1 MDCTFQIITGLVARF
16 INEVDELSLEDL
28 KLIRSLNHII
38 LRNKFEIR
46 DRRYVIHRGL
56 EENYTYAYDFLSIIK
71 PEYASHLEK
80 SRVEG
85 TITFPKA
92 RKMKYPVATSDYDYE
107 TGRSKMVVPRFN
119 NLEDSYA
126 MTHEIMHDS
135 NMDPESLTQERDL
148 FTEAISL
155 LFEFLQE
162 DYFASLSK
170 RPLDYRK
177 NKINDLNA
185 ILYKAV
191 GIEYQLDLIEKYLEN
206 GIITEEIFKDI
217 MKTRTK
223 KEAKIGDDIFTS
235 LFEKGILDIDMQQ
248 RYIYGILLATYIHDR
263 IIEDPTKIKEAI
275 ELNESLNDTSI
286 EEIFAR
292 FNLPLEVEEKHF
304 VIPEET
310 IKILEKSYVN
320 ELKRAGVK

>member
-16 INEVDELSLEDL
+16 VNEVDDLSLEEL

-38 LRNKFEIR
+38 LRNKFNIK

-56 EENYTYAYDFLSIIK
+56 EENYTYAYNFLSTIK
-71 PEYASHLEK
+71 PEYASHLENA
-80 SRVEG
+80 RAEG

-107 TGRSKMVVPRFN
+107 TGKSKMVIPRFN

-126 MTHEIMHDS
+126 ITHEIMHDT
-135 NMDPESLTQERDL
+135 NINPESLTQERDF

-162 DYFASLSK
+162 DYFSSLPK
-170 RPLDYRK
+170 RPLDYKK

-191 GIEYQLDLIEKYLEN
+191 GIEYQLDLIEKYLET
-206 GIITEEIFKDI
+206 GIITEEIFKEI

-248 RYIYGILLATYIHDR
+248 RYVYGILLATYIHDR
-263 IIEDPTKIKEAI
+263 ILEDPSRIEEAI
-275 ELNESLNDTSI
+275 RLNESLNCTSI
-286 EEIFAR
+286 EEIFES
-292 FNLPLEVEEKHF
+292 FNLPLGVQEKHF